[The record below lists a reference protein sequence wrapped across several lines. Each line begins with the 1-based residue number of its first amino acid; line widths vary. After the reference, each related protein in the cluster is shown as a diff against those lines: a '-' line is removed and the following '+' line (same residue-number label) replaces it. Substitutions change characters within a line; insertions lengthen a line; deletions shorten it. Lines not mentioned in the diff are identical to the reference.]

1 MSVTQRLDDLSITL
15 PQVVAPLAAYVP
27 VTQSG
32 QQLYTAGQIPVRDG
46 SLIAAGQVGG
56 EVPVDIAIECARL
69 CAINALAAAQSAL
82 GDLRRVRKVV
92 KLTAFVA
99 ADPHFVDFP
108 TVGDGAS
115 RLLLEVF
122 GASAGRHVRTAVG
135 VSRLPLNAP
144 VEIDFQFEVE

>member
-1 MSVTQRLDDLSITL
+1 
-15 PQVVAPLAAYVP
+15 
-27 VTQSG
+27 
-32 QQLYTAGQIPVRDG
+32 VRDG

-99 ADPHFVDFP
+99 ADPQFLDFP
-108 TVGDGAS
+108 TIGDGAS
-115 RLLLEVF
+115 HLLLEVF
-122 GASAGRHVRTAVG
+122 GPSAGRHVRTALG